1 MPRKTLDILAVK
13 AGVIVHPVNCS
24 GTISSGFS
32 KQLINKYPA
41 VLKDYLSKSSNRSP
55 FKILGKSSPVQ
66 ISKQLSVA
74 NAYCQV
80 SSNGQSKFEY
90 LAFKSCLEQIKQEM
104 PEAHFYFPYKLGCG
118 LQGGNWKDI
127 ESLIHSIISNYTICI
142 LPPTNA
148 KQTQTHR

>member
-1 MPRKTLDILAVK
+1 MPRKTLDILSVNV
-13 AGVIVHPVNCS
+13 GVIVHPISCN
-24 GTISSGFS
+24 GTVFGGFS

-41 VLKDYLSKSSNRSP
+41 VLKDHESAYSNSSP
-55 FKILGKSSPVQ
+55 FSILGKNSSINVT
-66 ISKQLSVA
+66 KTLSVT

-80 SSNGQSKFEY
+80 VSNGQNKFEY
-90 LAFKSCLEQIKQEM
+90 LAFKSCLEQMQKEM
-104 PEAHFYFPYKLGCG
+104 PKGHFYFPYKLGCG

-148 KQTQTHR
+148 KPTKTHH